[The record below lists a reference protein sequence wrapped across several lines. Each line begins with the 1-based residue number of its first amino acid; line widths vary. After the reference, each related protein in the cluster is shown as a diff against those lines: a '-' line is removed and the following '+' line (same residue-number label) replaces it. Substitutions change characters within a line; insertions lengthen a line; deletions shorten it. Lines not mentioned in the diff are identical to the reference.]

1 MMILRILIITI
12 SLLGLMIAQV
22 SALETT
28 ARSALVI
35 DYNTGTVLLSKN
47 ADVPMPPASMSK
59 LMTLNMIFEALDDG
73 RLTLEDTFRVSAKA
87 SQKGGS
93 KMFVREGA
101 RVRIEDLIRGVI
113 VQSGNDACIVLAEG
127 LAGTEDAFAKRM
139 TLRARELGMENSNFV
154 NSTGWPDP
162 GHKMSSEDLVFLAG
176 RLIEKFPQYYT
187 YFTEKTFTWENIV
200 QNNRNPLLTLGIGA
214 DGLKTGHTAEAG
226 YGLVGSAV
234 SKGRRIIFMV
244 GGLDSALA
252 RSSEAERIARWAFRE
267 FEMKTL
273 FQAGTP
279 VDRVNVWLGAEKSVE
294 IALSN
299 EIELLLPLKKRDKIT
314 AHYTYNDPVEAPIS
328 TGQKLG
334 ELIITIPN
342 RDPMHFPL
350 TAVTSVEAGGFL
362 ERISAAADIL
372 LRRIR
377 AATSGG

>member
-1 MMILRILIITI
+1 MILRFFIAVCALT
-12 SLLGLMIAQV
+12 SLMLQP
-22 SALETT
+22 SFALETT
-28 ARSALVI
+28 ARSALVV

-47 ADVPMPPASMSK
+47 ADAPMPPASMSK
-59 LMTLNMIFEALDDG
+59 LMTLNMIFEALEDG

-127 LAGTEDAFAKRM
+127 LSGTEDEFAKRM
-139 TLRARELGMENSNFV
+139 TQRARELGMLNSNFV

-162 GHKMSSEDLVFLAG
+162 GQEMSAEDLVFLAT
-176 RLIEKFPQYYT
+176 RLIEKFPQYYG
-187 YFTEKTFTWENIV
+187 YFAEETFTWENIV
-200 QNNRNPLLTLGIGA
+200 QNNRNPLLSLGIGA
-214 DGLKTGHTAEAG
+214 DGLKTGHTEEAG

-234 SKGRRIIFMV
+234 SDGRRIIFMI

-252 RSSEAERIARWAFRE
+252 RSTEAERIARWAFRE

-273 FQAGTP
+273 FKADEP
-279 VDRVNVWLGAEKSVE
+279 IDSANVWLGAEKSVGM
-294 IALSN
+294 ALSN
-299 EIELLLPLKKRDKIT
+299 DVELLLPLESLAEIT
-314 AHYTYNDPVEAPIS
+314 AHYTYTDPIEAPIRA
-328 TGQKLG
+328 GQKLG
-334 ELIITIPN
+334 DLIVMVPGS
-342 RDPMHFPL
+342 DPMYFPL
-350 TAVTSVEAGGFL
+350 SAITSIEAGGFA

-377 AATSGG
+377 TATSGG

>member
-1 MMILRILIITI
+1 MMILRILITTI

-139 TLRARELGMENSNFV
+139 TLRALELGMENSNFV

-162 GHKMSSEDLVFLAG
+162 GHEMSAEDLVFLAG

-187 YFTEKTFTWENIV
+187 YFAEETFTWENIV
-200 QNNRNPLLTLGIGA
+200 QKNRNPLLTLGIGA

-234 SKGRRIIFMV
+234 SEGRRIIFMV
-244 GGLDSALA
+244 GGLDSVLA
-252 RSSEAERIARWAFRE
+252 RSSEAERISRWAFRE

-273 FQAGTP
+273 LQAGTP

-294 IALSN
+294 MALSN
-299 EIELLLPLKKRDKIT
+299 DIELLLPLEERDKIT

-342 RDPMHFPL
+342 RDLMHFPL

-377 AATSGG
+377 AAMSGG

>member
-1 MMILRILIITI
+1 MILRFFIAVFALT
-12 SLLGLMIAQV
+12 SLLIQPAF
-22 SALETT
+22 ALETT
-28 ARSALVI
+28 ARSALII

-59 LMTLNMIFEALDDG
+59 LMTLNMIFEALEDG

-101 RVRIEDLIRGVI
+101 RVRVEDLIRGVI

-127 LAGTEDAFAKRM
+127 LSGTEDEFAKRM
-139 TLRARELGMENSNFV
+139 TQRAHELGMTNSNFV

-162 GHKMSSEDLVFLAG
+162 GQEMSAEDLVFLAA

-187 YFTEKTFTWENIV
+187 YFSEESFTWENIV
-200 QNNRNPLLTLGIGA
+200 QNNRNPLLGLGIGA
-214 DGLKTGHTAEAG
+214 DGLKTGHTEEAG

-234 SKGRRIIFMV
+234 SDGRRIVFMI
-244 GGLDSALA
+244 GGLDSSLA
-252 RSSEAERIARWAFRE
+252 RSTEAERIARWAFRE

-273 FQAGTP
+273 FKAGET
-279 VDRVNVWLGAEKSVE
+279 VDSANVWLGAENSVE
-294 IALSN
+294 MALSN
-299 EIELLLPLKKRDKIT
+299 DIKLLLPLGDLDEIT
-314 AHYTYNDPVEAPIS
+314 AHYTYTDPVEAPIRA
-328 TGQKLG
+328 GQKLG
-334 ELIITIPN
+334 ELIIMIPN
-342 RDPMHFPL
+342 SDPMHFPL
-350 TAVTSVEAGGFL
+350 TALTSVEAGGFV

-377 AATSGG
+377 ASTSGD

>member
-1 MMILRILIITI
+1 MMILRILTITI
-12 SLLGLMIAQV
+12 ALLGLMIAQV

-35 DYNTGTVLLSKN
+35 DYNTGTVLFSKN

-59 LMTLNMIFEALDDG
+59 LMTLNMIFEALDAG
-73 RLTLEDTFRVSAKA
+73 RLTLEDTFRVSNKA

-139 TLRARELGMENSNFV
+139 TQRARELGMENSNFV

-162 GHKMSSEDLVFLAG
+162 GHEMSAEDLVFLAG

-214 DGLKTGHTAEAG
+214 DGLKTGYTAEAG

-234 SKGRRIIFMV
+234 SGGRRIIFMV
-244 GGLDSALA
+244 GGLDSALT

-273 FQAGTP
+273 CC
-279 VDRVNVWLGAEKSVE
+279 R
-294 IALSN
+294 
-299 EIELLLPLKKRDKIT
+299 
-314 AHYTYNDPVEAPIS
+314 
-328 TGQKLG
+328 
-334 ELIITIPN
+334 
-342 RDPMHFPL
+342 
-350 TAVTSVEAGGFL
+350 
-362 ERISAAADIL
+362 
-372 LRRIR
+372 
-377 AATSGG
+377 